1 MSAILLKLLQLYVTF
16 CKFGALCFGGGY
28 VLTPLYIAAFVDV
41 PGGISM
47 HEFGNLLALTQMTPG
62 PIGINAA
69 TFFGFRLMENAGM
82 RPVAAAGAA
91 VATIGLL
98 TPSFFLLVFALRSLA
113 RWREHRI
120 VQGFLGGVAP
130 MSVALLAVA
139 ALLFLEVSVFTGPIP
154 WKVFFGESA
163 PSGFGIRWFA
173 LLLVAASAWTVL
185 KTRLNIVLLILLCA
199 FFGALVFPF
208 IRV

>member
-1 MSAILLKLLQLYVTF
+1 MSAILLKLLQIYLTF

-41 PGGISM
+41 PNGISM

-82 RPVAAAGAA
+82 RPAAAAGAA
-91 VATIGLL
+91 VATVGLL

-113 RWREHRI
+113 RWREHRV
-120 VQGFLGGVAP
+120 VQGFLDGVAP
-130 MSVALLAVA
+130 MSIALLAVA
-139 ALLFLEVSVFTGPIP
+139 EILFLEVSVFTGPVP
-154 WKVFFGESA
+154 WKVLLGEA
-163 PSGFGIRWFA
+163 VPPGFGIRWFA
-173 LLLVAASAWTVL
+173 VLLVAASTWAVL

-199 FFGALVFPF
+199 FAGALVFPF